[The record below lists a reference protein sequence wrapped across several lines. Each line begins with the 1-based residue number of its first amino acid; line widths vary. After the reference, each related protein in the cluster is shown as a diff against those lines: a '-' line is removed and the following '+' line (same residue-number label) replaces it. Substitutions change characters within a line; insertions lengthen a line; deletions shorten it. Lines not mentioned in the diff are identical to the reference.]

1 MCRHAIYFGIGQEIN
16 INVLLYQPMAMFAS
30 HKQICSINRIHI
42 TKQTQTKQT
51 EPNRTETMELYTFS
65 IYDCFCHL
73 LSYFAFGFF
82 SALHLFAFVS
92 SWHFIFSIRFARRE
106 LYHIV
111 VEWSLFTPSNTFIS
125 NNEKYFTCHSYL
137 WQTFLIH
144 RILFDGT
151 KFYAK
156 NAIW

>member
-1 MCRHAIYFGIGQEIN
+1 MFYYISRWQC
-16 INVLLYQPMAMFAS
+16 LLRISRFVR
-30 HKQICSINRIHI
+30 SIEYTSQSKPKRNKPSRIERRQWNCIHLVFTIVFVIFFHI
-42 TKQTQTKQT
+42 L
-51 EPNRTETMELYTFS
+51 PLV
-65 IYDCFCHL
+65 
-73 LSYFAFGFF
+73 F